1 MAKLSHYDPRGRI
14 RMVDVSAKPA
24 TAREATAQGFVRMR
38 PATLRAVRRLETP
51 KGNPFEVARIAGIAA
66 AKRTAE
72 WIPLCHPLPLTH
84 VDVRARLRNNGVE
97 LTARV
102 AATAQTGVEMEALV
116 AVAAAALTLYDM
128 CKALDKGIVIGP
140 IRLLEKTGGK
150 SGPWRRA
157 GSGKPRPARARRA
170 GRKPRSRR

>member
-1 MAKLSHYDPRGRI
+1 MAKLSHYDPRGRV

-24 TAREATAQGFVRMR
+24 TARQATAQGLVRMR
-38 PATLRAVRRLETP
+38 PATLRAVRRLQTP

-72 WIPLCHPLPLTH
+72 WIPLCHPLPLAH
-84 VDVRARLRNNGVE
+84 VDVRARLRHNGVE

-102 AATAQTGVEMEALV
+102 AATAPTGVEMEALV

-140 IRLLEKTGGK
+140 IRLVEKTGGK

-157 GSGKPRPARARRA
+157 ARARPA
-170 GRKPRSRR
+170 VPKPRSRR